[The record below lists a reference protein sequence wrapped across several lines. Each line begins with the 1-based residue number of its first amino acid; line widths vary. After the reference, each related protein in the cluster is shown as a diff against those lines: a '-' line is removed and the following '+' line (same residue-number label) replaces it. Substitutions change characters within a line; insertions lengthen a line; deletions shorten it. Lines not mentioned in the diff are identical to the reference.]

1 MLYYYKYKG
10 DNMGYFINK
19 NGELEKAKPIKLTPE
34 QRKKYLKQTSGQKKR
49 MEEAIKRQ
57 YLLIAS

>member
-1 MLYYYKYKG
+1 
-10 DNMGYFINK
+10 MGYFINK